1 MGPKGVRGFIGIP
14 GVFGLPGPDGERGI
28 PGVHGKKGK
37 MGRPGFAGDFG
48 ERGPPGPDGNPV
60 SETAEMTVPLA
71 ITSDLCSESIFLF
84 QILTLCSIELNW
96 RNGTNGIVPKVQSSS
111 FWHSRQAQSNAQG
124 I

>member
-1 MGPKGVRGFIGIP
+1 MV
-14 GVFGLPGPDGERGI
+14 VFQSVSSIVFNSSLPPRYRVI
-28 PGVHGKKGK
+28 TCLLSLCLCTQ
-37 MGRPGFAGDFG
+37 GFAGDFG

-71 ITSDLCSESIFLF
+71 ITSDLCSDNVFF
-84 QILTLCSIELNW
+84 QIRMLCSIELNW
-96 RNGTNGIVPKVQSSS
+96 RNGMNGIVPKVQSSS